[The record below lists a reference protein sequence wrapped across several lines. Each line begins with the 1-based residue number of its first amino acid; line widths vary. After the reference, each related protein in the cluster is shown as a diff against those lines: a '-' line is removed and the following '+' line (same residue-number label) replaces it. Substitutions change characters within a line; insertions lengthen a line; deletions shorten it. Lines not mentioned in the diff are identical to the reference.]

1 MTADIPEPSCLS
13 TMIWEFTSPQL
24 SNVVWVTV
32 WHATRTAVQTNIR
45 NISNQIVLRTEED
58 DV

>member
-1 MTADIPEPSCLS
+1 MTADIPEPSYLS
-13 TMIWEFTSPQL
+13 NMLWELTSPQL

-45 NISNQIVLRTEED
+45 NTSTQVVLHTEED
-58 DV
+58 EN